1 MELYCGIDLH
11 SNNGYYGIVQKSGKR
26 IYSRRLPNDLPLIL
40 QSLEPF
46 RKSMKSVAVEST
58 YNWYWLVDGLVEGG
72 YDVKLANPSAMQQYE
87 GLKNVN
93 DRTDAFHLAEQLR
106 LGILPTGHIYPKEER
121 PVRDMLRR
129 RMMFVQHRTA
139 HVLSLNNLVV
149 RQSGTSMRKSTML
162 RLEPE
167 ELGKL
172 VGGGEN
178 LFMGR
183 QNMDIIRFLTEKI
196 KMIEERVCERISLRP
211 EYERLTS
218 IPGIGKLLALVI
230 MLETGDIG
238 RFAKCG
244 NYTSYCRCANADC
257 YSNEKKKAENNQKNG
272 NKYLSWA
279 FVEAAHHCI
288 AACEKAKRFYERKK
302 SKSNGTV
309 ATKALASKL
318 TKAAYHIMRD
328 GVSFDEKKIF
338 G

>member
-11 SNNGYYGIVQKSGKR
+11 SNNVYCGIVQKNGKR
-26 IYSRRLPNDLPLIL
+26 MYDKRLPNDLPLIL

-46 RKSMKSVAVEST
+46 RKNMRSIAVEST
-58 YNWYWLVDGLVEGG
+58 YNWYWLVDGLMDKG
-72 YDVKLANPSAMQQYE
+72 YDVKLANPSAMHQYE

-93 DRTDAFHLAEQLR
+93 DRTDAFLLAEQLR

-139 HVLSLNNLVV
+139 HILSLSNLVV
-149 RQSGTSMRKSTML
+149 RQSGTSVRKNTML

-183 QNMDIIRFLTEKI
+183 QSMDMVRFLTGKI
-196 KMIEERVCERISLRP
+196 KMIEERVSERIRLRP

-218 IPGIGKLLALVI
+218 IPGVGKILALVI
-230 MLETGDIG
+230 MLETGDIR

-257 YSNEKKKAENNQKNG
+257 YSNEKKKSENNQRNG

-288 AACEKAKRFYERKK
+288 ASCEKAKRFYERKK
-302 SKSNGTV
+302 SKSNGAV

-318 TKAAYHIMRD
+318 TKAAFHIMRD
-328 GVSFDEKKIF
+328 GVSFDERKIF

>member
-11 SNNGYYGIVQKSGKR
+11 SNNGYYGIVQKNGKR
-26 IYSRRLPNDLPLIL
+26 MYDKRLPNDLSLIL

-46 RKSMKSVAVEST
+46 RKNMKSVAVEST
-58 YNWYWLVDGLVEGG
+58 YNWYWLVDGLMERG
-72 YDVKLANPSAMQQYE
+72 YDVKLATPSAMQQYE

-93 DRTDAFHLAEQLR
+93 DRTDAFLLAEQLR
-106 LGILPTGHIYPKEER
+106 LGILPTGHIYPKEDR

-129 RMMFVQHRTA
+129 RMMIVQQRTA
-139 HVLSLNNLVV
+139 QVLSLNNLVV
-149 RQSGTSMRKSTML
+149 RQSGVGIRKSTML
-162 RLEPE
+162 KLEAE

-172 VGGGEN
+172 VGGGES

-183 QNMDIIRFLTEKI
+183 QNMDIIRFLSEKI
-196 KMIEERVCERISLRP
+196 KLLEERISERARSRP
-211 EYERLTS
+211 GYERLTG
-218 IPGIGKLLALVI
+218 IPGVGKILALVI
-230 MLETGDIG
+230 MLETGDVG
-238 RFAKCG
+238 RFSKCG

-257 YSNEKKKAENNQKNG
+257 YSNEKKKSENNQKNG

-288 AACEKAKRFYERKK
+288 ASCEKAKRFYERKK
-302 SKSNGTV
+302 SESNGAV

-328 GVSFDEKKIF
+328 GVMFDEKKIF